1 VWTAGHA
8 EETGATV
15 TVQIEMVVAHTKAFE
30 TRCRAGE
37 KGAKLFLKELFLKP
51 SARISGQ

>member
-37 KGAKLFLKELFLKP
+37 KGVKLFLKELFLKP